1 MFIQYGGVFV
11 GKKSF
16 QSVPTRFPSATNGI
30 DINGCK
36 QPICESFGFPA
47 SSDENDLSKNYK
59 YIISSSG
66 KLDATIK
73 CKACANR
80 NEESQRFGTVFYPI
94 KSNKAIVEEIQ
105 RISEY
110 LNEPV
115 LTCPNPLCPTHLD
128 GVPAQ
133 LKKRGKTKSGSQRYY
148 CHVCK
153 TSFTFIRKKRQQLRS
168 EVNKMVFSL
177 LVNKV
182 VLKRIS
188 RVCQISMQTLYDKID
203 FIHQQ
208 CVQFVAQRERN
219 LTEKSIS
226 RLYLATDR
234 QVHIS
239 NWTRRKDKRNTE
251 LYGIGTACLDSGYVF
266 AVNFNF
272 DPKMNPVCTEGAAIQ
287 AGDYDKPK
295 YHREYARVWLR
306 REFEEASRKKTKVK
320 QHEVAMSL
328 EESIALKS
336 KYDVENNQ
344 DLSSEDIDEFTQTSE
359 QGMLIHNEYT
369 QIAHFYFLKRLFKN
383 VEKTRFYMDLDAGMK
398 NAYISAFR
406 EEIQSGDSDGFIV
419 KTTKNTTQEEKRRF
433 RKNSIKNINELK
445 GVSFDDLSA
454 PERKNIIASIIE
466 DELDNLLVIKD
477 STERWLKHPLA
488 TLNEPEK
495 MIAAVTP
502 INRYDKTHQAH
513 LYRKAT
519 LHPIDRFFMQIRRSV
534 LLFERPMS
542 SGSNAGRVW
551 NGYGAYN
558 PDMYNILA
566 DIYRVYY
573 NYVEIGKDGKTPA
586 MRLGLA
592 KGPVS
597 IEKIIYFAKN

>member
-1 MFIQYGGVFV
+1 M

-16 QSVPTRFPSATNGI
+16 QGVPTRFPSATNGI

-36 QPICESFGFPA
+36 QPICENFGFPA
-47 SSDENDLSKNYK
+47 STDENDLSKNYR

-73 CKACANR
+73 CKACASR
-80 NEESQRFGTVFYPI
+80 NEESHRFGTVFYPI

-105 RISEY
+105 RISAY
-110 LNEPV
+110 LDEPV
-115 LTCPNPLCPTHLD
+115 PTCPNAFCPTHLD

-219 LTEKSIS
+219 LSEKSIG

-251 LYGIGTACLDSGYVF
+251 LYGIGSACLDSGYVF

-272 DPKMNPVCTEGAAIQ
+272 DHEMNPAITEEAAIQ

-295 YHREYARVWLR
+295 YHRDNARVWLR

-320 QHEVAMSL
+320 RHEEAMSL

-336 KYDVENNQ
+336 KYDIENNQ

-369 QIAHFYFLKRLFKN
+369 QIAHFFLLKRLFSK
-383 VEKTRFYMDLDAGMK
+383 VEKTRFYLDNDSGMK
-398 NAYISAFR
+398 NAYICAFKD
-406 EEIQSGDSDGFIV
+406 EIRSGTSDGFIV
-419 KTTKNTTQEEKRRF
+419 SVTKNLSVDEKRKKCRDSLERIEARTGMDF
-433 RKNSIKNINELK
+433 NELEHQAK
-445 GVSFDDLSA
+445 KHVLAEMIKEQISHLQ
-454 PERKNIIASIIE
+454 IIPNSP
-466 DELDNLLVIKD
+466 
-477 STERWLKHPLA
+477 ERWLNYPLA
-488 TLNEPEK
+488 TMYEPEK
-495 MIAAVTP
+495 MIASITP
-502 INRYDKTHQAH
+502 LQRYSETHQAH
-513 LYRKAT
+513 LFRKAS
-519 LHPIDRFFMQIRRSV
+519 LHAIDTFFMQVRRGLSM
-534 LLFERPMS
+534 FERS
-542 SGSNAGRVW
+542 FQSGSNKNRHW
-551 NGYGAYN
+551 NSYSAYN
-558 PDMYNILA
+558 PKMYSLLI

-573 NYVEIGKDGKTPA
+573 NYVQIGEKDGKTPA

-597 IEKIIYFAKN
+597 IEKILYFNTQEQE